1 MKPIDKTVI
10 PTTALVSLPE
20 ESRKIAEKIGV
31 ETPPPFNPFD
41 EVRGKYDVLGATH
54 SNLKAFGTDAAVAR
68 SMISSAGMT
77 LAGVTRDLD
86 SLAQGVTPE
95 RIHKLIRSLTHA
107 TKEMTQLRDSRDVQ
121 LERFVSRE
129 VGVNFFKTNLFDE
142 TNKLN
147 QNYLELLDG
156 LASALPRIAEHD
168 ARDAATVKE
177 LFGEVARILSQ
188 PSVLESHLLWH
199 PAPEGDNITSIS
211 AVFPGEAK
219 DAQQSARVTV
229 GFQAHIAGENKLA
242 TGDFVGAIA
251 DFHQSAVELGMS
263 TSVNTAYALTYLAD
277 ALLMTGLDKATIKVG
292 GPTMELSAEALYGM
306 ATRAMRVT
314 VTDSN
319 HPELRR
325 LVEHVHTQ
333 LFDADHP
340 EAAMKVTRDAL
351 GPSIP
356 VCSSGLIR
364 VLLFPGQGEFD

>member
-1 MKPIDKTVI
+1 M
-10 PTTALVSLPE
+10 
-20 ESRKIAEKIGV
+20 
-31 ETPPPFNPFD
+31 
-41 EVRGKYDVLGATH
+41 LGATH

-211 AVFPGEAK
+211 AVFPGK
-219 DAQQSARVTV
+219 PRTPNRARESRSGSKRTSP
-229 GFQAHIAGENKLA
+229 ARTSWRRA
-242 TGDFVGAIA
+242 TLWAR
-251 DFHQSAVELGMS
+251 SPTS
-263 TSVNTAYALTYLAD
+263 TS
-277 ALLMTGLDKATIKVG
+277 
-292 GPTMELSAEALYGM
+292 P
-306 ATRAMRVT
+306 R
-314 VTDSN
+314 
-319 HPELRR
+319 
-325 LVEHVHTQ
+325 
-333 LFDADHP
+333 
-340 EAAMKVTRDAL
+340 
-351 GPSIP
+351 
-356 VCSSGLIR
+356 SSWA
-364 VLLFPGQGEFD
+364 